1 MRARGAICLRGPLS
15 ADRVTNTLNA
25 YSAFVLPSSR
35 ESFGM
40 AFIEA
45 LFAGIPVLYPAGWAI
60 DGFFDADRIGY
71 ACDAH
76 DASDVLRG
84 LKHLLAHE
92 ARLKR
97 SIQTL
102 QEKGGLDMFRSEK
115 ILSLYNNQLN
125 KALASS

>member
-1 MRARGAICLRGPLS
+1 MPARPPVRRPGDQYPQCVLSVRAPQLGAK
-15 ADRVTNTLNA
+15 
-25 YSAFVLPSSR
+25 
-35 ESFGM
+35 SFGM